1 MGSTDVASR
10 METISVEVRVL
21 SALRDRAGTS
31 ESALVPPT
39 GCTPHQ
45 VSQRLLEAYGLD
57 APSAQVMATLN
68 GRGWAQT
75 AQDRATELRD
85 GDVICLFPPVSGG

>member
-1 MGSTDVASR
+1 MGSADVAAR
-10 METISVEVRVL
+10 METIRVRVRFL
-21 SALRDRAGTS
+21 SALRDRVGTS
-31 ESALVPPT
+31 ESVLVLPT
-39 GCTPHQ
+39 GCTLHQ

-68 GRGWAQT
+68 GHGWAQA
-75 AQDRATELRD
+75 AQDRATELMD